1 MRTEYNKEKRMKDK
15 VVKIGGIVAIVGG
28 SVALYLAGTGEAT
41 ITALVA
47 GVFVIA
53 GIIAGMFGVG
63 GK

>member
-1 MRTEYNKEKRMKDK
+1 MKDK